1 MAEFN
6 TTADTLCNEEPHSLP
21 QEAKPDIDAIEPCVG
36 SAPCVPHTHYLCNT
50 YWAWFSFSTDAL
62 RTSRVTSREEGDD
75 GVVRTVE
82 REESVEERHSLVL
95 SFDAAWNMKAN
106 RYATSDLIIA
116 DGDEAL
122 NQAIGWETPLFF
134 TPSEF
139 LVDSD
144 APFVR
149 WMPGRDT
156 VTLTMGFNST
166 LSADRGCAGPLAPT
180 VYVGVRCSYEYDL
193 SPCEFELSA
202 QLIPRLIA
210 DGSESRA
217 RIGAGETHLY
227 VLSLGAY
234 DVFKLSL
241 TRQAV
246 ITNASKVEYW
256 VGGGLSGSLLAL
268 ADGCPTEAVAKAAR
282 DTEKWDGG
290 LLTEVDI
297 GATSPGAD
305 LDFFCTTSEQA
316 ALYGFGVEAAKKL
329 GPFGMPFFRTVSD
342 SGANCQD
349 GYVGP
354 DGYPMFQSNAYL
366 EPGCNP
372 NGPSNELK
380 AARGEYSIAVEH
392 RPYAGGELARREV
405 RPGCVAYG
413 QWRRYTMTTA
423 GGDNVYL
430 QMSRPVSGLY
440 LRAESAPTKT
450 AYDAKA
456 GGSSDALAH
465 SPCEA
470 AAPTVWHIGVYL
482 EEESEFNDLVSTE
495 FNLTAELQPMRRAI
509 GGRVASRANG
519 GDGYAC
525 CGAMKYFV
533 APVSSAKASLR
544 VALNV
549 TQGAIRAVYLKSQ
562 TCPVFP
568 DDIEGEQCRGLC
580 HMTWYTEYDKYSGE
594 LIFKTSDVTTV
605 PIGDG
610 EYPDKRASGEW
621 FIGIHASDLR
631 TTEFELEIAEVAAD
645 TSGDE
650 KLCDRFGRYD
660 CDNSMWKV
668 PPDLPTATLEEGA
681 ESAAARGAHA
691 APSVAAVA
699 CVAAAV
705 FGRRRRRH

>member
-1 MAEFN
+1 M
-6 TTADTLCNEEPHSLP
+6 
-21 QEAKPDIDAIEPCVG
+21 
-36 SAPCVPHTHYLCNT
+36 PHTHYLCNT

-95 SFDAAWNMKAN
+95 SFGRGVEHEGEPLRDGRPDHRRRRRGAQPGDRLGDAALLHAVGVS
-106 RYATSDLIIA
+106 RRLGRAVRPVDA
-116 DGDEAL
+116 RPRHGDAHDGL
-122 NQAIGWETPLFF
+122 QL
-134 TPSEF
+134 
-139 LVDSD
+139 D
-144 APFVR
+144 AEP
-149 WMPGRDT
+149 
-156 VTLTMGFNST
+156 
-166 LSADRGCAGPLAPT
+166 DRGCAGPLAPT

-246 ITNASKVEYW
+246 ITNTSKVEYW

-349 GYVGP
+349 GYVP

-525 CGAMKYFV
+525 CGAMV
-533 APVSSAKASLR
+533 LLAPVSSAKASLR

-562 TCPVFP
+562 TCPVF

-580 HMTWYTEYDKYSGE
+580 HMTAGTPST
-594 LIFKTSDVTTV
+594 TSTAASSSSRRRTS
-605 PIGDG
+605 P
-610 EYPDKRASGEW
+610 PCRSATASTPTSARAASG
-621 FIGIHASDLR
+621 S
-631 TTEFELEIAEVAAD
+631 
-645 TSGDE
+645 SGFT
-650 KLCDRFGRYD
+650 R
-660 CDNSMWKV
+660 
-668 PPDLPTATLEEGA
+668 PI
-681 ESAAARGAHA
+681 
-691 APSVAAVA
+691 
-699 CVAAAV
+699 
-705 FGRRRRRH
+705 